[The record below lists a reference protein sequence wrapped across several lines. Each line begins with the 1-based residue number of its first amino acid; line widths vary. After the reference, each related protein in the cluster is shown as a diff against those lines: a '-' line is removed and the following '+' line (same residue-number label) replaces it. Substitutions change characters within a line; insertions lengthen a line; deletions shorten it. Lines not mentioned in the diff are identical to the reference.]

1 MELFAKNLEQFEK
14 YFLDNLPK
22 AASFH
27 PYYEEAL
34 HVMLRAGG
42 KRFRP
47 MLLLKVVEHETPL
60 LFDNALPVA
69 MALELL
75 HTYSLIH
82 DDLPVMDNAPLRRGE
97 PTLHV
102 MFDEVTAVLVG
113 DALNTHAF
121 YMLSRAPL
129 SAQTRVRL
137 VETLAE
143 LGGASGMVLGQAI
156 DCYFEKKP
164 LGIKDLEFLHNNKT
178 AKLIAASLK
187 MGAIIG
193 GASSERETLME
204 SYGLKLGLAF
214 QIHDDLI
221 DATQSSQEAGK
232 PTGND
237 GVKNSFTNLLGVQ
250 EAIKRRDNLVVELE
264 EDAKQIGG
272 ALGDELAQSIRSYFT
287 KG

>member
-1 MELFAKNLEQFEK
+1 MELFSKNLKKFEK
-14 YFLDNLPK
+14 YFTSHLPQ

-27 PYYEEAL
+27 PHYEEAL
-34 HVMLRAGG
+34 HVMLQAGG

-47 MLLLKVVEHETPL
+47 MLLLKVVEHEAPL
-60 LFDNALPVA
+60 LFENAMPVA
-69 MALELL
+69 MAIELL

-102 MFDEVTAVLVG
+102 RFDEVTAVLVG

-129 SAQTRVRL
+129 SAQTRIRL

-156 DCYFEKKP
+156 DCHFEQKP
-164 LGIKDLEFLHNNKT
+164 LCVEDLEFLHHNKT

-187 MGAIIG
+187 MGMII
-193 GASSERETLME
+193 ANAPMQKEALLEK
-204 SYGLKLGLAF
+204 YGYKLGLAF
-214 QIHDDLI
+214 QIQDDLI
-221 DATQSSQEAGK
+221 DATQTSKEAGK

-237 GVKNSFTNLLGVQ
+237 GFKNSFTNLLGVE
-250 EAIKRRDNLVVELE
+250 EAIKE
-264 EDAKQIGG
+264 ETPWW
-272 ALGDELAQSIRSYFT
+272 RN
-287 KG
+287 

>member
-1 MELFAKNLEQFEK
+1 MELFSKNLKKFEK
-14 YFLDNLPK
+14 YFTSHLPQ

-27 PYYEEAL
+27 PHYEEAL
-34 HVMLRAGG
+34 HVMLQAGG

-47 MLLLKVVEHETPL
+47 MLLLKVVEHEAPL
-60 LFDNALPVA
+60 LFENAMPVA
-69 MALELL
+69 MAIELL

-102 MFDEVTAVLVG
+102 RFDEVTAVLVG

-129 SAQTRVRL
+129 SAQTRIRL

-156 DCYFEKKP
+156 DCHFEQKP
-164 LGIKDLEFLHNNKT
+164 LCVEDLEFLHHNKT

-187 MGAIIG
+187 MGMII
-193 GASSERETLME
+193 ANAPMQKEALLEK
-204 SYGLKLGLAF
+204 YGYKLGLAF
-214 QIHDDLI
+214 QIQDDLI
-221 DATQSSQEAGK
+221 DATQTSKEAGK

-237 GVKNSFTNLLGVQ
+237 GFKNSFTNLLGVE
-250 EAIKRRDNLVVELE
+250 EAIKRRDALVAELE
-264 EDAKQIGG
+264 EDAKEIGG
-272 ALGDELAQSIRSYFT
+272 ALGDELAQSTKSYFI